1 MQQRMFGLILL
12 INYANAFI
20 VPQEVPSLLSLV
32 YSNIPPIK
40 KGTDSRVG
48 FGYRLGEHA
57 DFQVVFE
64 LGPQTNTKPIGNAAS
79 DDSDTSKRNVDQ
91 NDYVMKNSPNPE
103 GTEWLSNWSQD
114 MKTKTKKP
122 ANKPVEYVNT
132 APSLHT
138 GPFISESAL
147 RQLQQLYG
155 KAHTQNSAQL
165 MFPDSIGTLPAVAMD
180 DVIKLQTESRK
191 KNLLSNTVN
200 QPEPPSQADKSK
212 ITEELMD
219 VDFD

>member
-1 MQQRMFGLILL
+1 MLQRIFGLVLL
-12 INYANAFI
+12 INYVNSFI

-64 LGPQTNTKPIGNAAS
+64 LGPQTNTKPIGSAAS
-79 DDSDTSKRNVDQ
+79 DDSDTSKRNVNQ

-114 MKTKTKKP
+114 MKTKSKKG
-122 ANKPVEYVNT
+122 ATKPVEMVD
-132 APSLHT
+132 AAHKPQT

-155 KAHTQNSAQL
+155 KAHTQNEAQAT
-165 MFPDSIGTLPAVAMD
+165 FPDSIGTLPAFAMD
-180 DVIKLQTESRK
+180 EVIKRQAENRK
-191 KNLLSNTVN
+191 KNLLPNTVRD
-200 QPEPPSQADKSK
+200 PEPQPQANKSK
-212 ITEELMD
+212 ITAELMD